1 MLSECQ
7 AKRTQPNM
15 TKALESLNKIRSMR
29 ILGVAPLTETEVSDV
44 ETLENELAK
53 EYRKEFIAEG
63 HYFYFCKRNG
73 LPVATLEFTDE
84 EFMLPYPEE
93 ERAVGRVQ

>member
-1 MLSECQ
+1 
-7 AKRTQPNM
+7 M

-29 ILGVAPLTETEVSDV
+29 ILGVAPLTQVEVSDV

-63 HYFYFCKRNG
+63 HYFYFC
-73 LPVATLEFTDE
+73 
-84 EFMLPYPEE
+84 
-93 ERAVGRVQ
+93 